1 MVRIK
6 FTDVY
11 FELSWLLC
19 RQFPSQILWRS
30 RGATNHTTTEGYKQ
44 VICWPSGVLL
54 ILVPLGFM
62 GRTLQWRLG
71 NIQSE
76 WRVLGIYKMVIAW
89 NIVDMNGII
98 LAGWW
103 FGTFSIYWEESSP
116 LTFIFFR
123 GVGIPPTSWD
133 MIGILV

>member
-1 MVRIK
+1 MIVQFQCYAKPELVVRIK

-19 RQFPSQILWRS
+19 QFPSQIPWRF

-44 VICWPSGVLL
+44 LICWPSGVLL
-54 ILVPLGFM
+54 ILVPLGFT

-103 FGTFSIYWEESSP
+103 FGTFFPY
-116 LTFIFFR
+116 
-123 GVGIPPTSWD
+123 
-133 MIGILV
+133 IGKNHPQ

>member
-1 MVRIK
+1 
-6 FTDVY
+6 
-11 FELSWLLC
+11 
-19 RQFPSQILWRS
+19 
-30 RGATNHTTTEGYKQ
+30 
-44 VICWPSGVLL
+44 
-54 ILVPLGFM
+54 M

-103 FGTFSIYWEESSP
+103 FGTFFPY
-116 LTFIFFR
+116 
-123 GVGIPPTSWD
+123 
-133 MIGILV
+133 IGKNHPH

>member
-1 MVRIK
+1 
-6 FTDVY
+6 
-11 FELSWLLC
+11 
-19 RQFPSQILWRS
+19 
-30 RGATNHTTTEGYKQ
+30 
-44 VICWPSGVLL
+44 
-54 ILVPLGFM
+54 VPLGFM

-103 FGTFSIYWEESSP
+103 FGTFFPY
-116 LTFIFFR
+116 
-123 GVGIPPTSWD
+123 
-133 MIGILV
+133 IGKNHPH